1 MMQVEDR
8 RSGRVFLMSVAVR
21 DCENSFLFPASSG
34 VVGYF
39 SSFQDNQPAHPFS
52 FFGRPAG
59 KILWTNGNLRLTAS
73 AGVTRNSASRED
85 SDHKGRVK
93 EEAGRIN
100 YIALVFLQHTE

>member
-1 MMQVEDR
+1 MQKR
-8 RSGRVFLMSVAVR
+8 L
-21 DCENSFLFPASSG
+21 L
-34 VVGYF
+34 VVGRLGQIGEYVYM
-39 SSFQDNQPAHPFS
+39 DNQPAHPFS

-73 AGVTRNSASRED
+73 TGVTRNSASRED

-100 YIALVFLQHTE
+100 YIALVFLSSTSRMNMKKGIGLLAGT